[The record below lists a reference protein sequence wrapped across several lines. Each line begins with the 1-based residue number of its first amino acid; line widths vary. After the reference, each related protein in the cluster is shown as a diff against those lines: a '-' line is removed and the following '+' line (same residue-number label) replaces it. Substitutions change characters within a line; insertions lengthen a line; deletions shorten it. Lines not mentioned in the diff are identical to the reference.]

1 MTESEPDILRPPSE
15 LRREAESLLNAAI
28 ELGAGGVRKQLLL
41 RSFELIQR
49 AEMISH
55 LLEGST
61 PPLPS

>member
-1 MTESEPDILRPPSE
+1 MTDSEPDILRPAFE
-15 LRREAESLLNAAI
+15 LHREAESLLSTAI
-28 ELGAGGVRKQLLL
+28 ELGAGKVRKQLLL

-49 AEMISH
+49 AEMIAH

>member
-1 MTESEPDILRPPSE
+1 MTESEPDILRPSSE